1 MNVVA
6 KSSSTPLRV
15 GLLGAGVISAPHALS
30 LQSIPSARLVAV
42 CDQDLAKA
50 KALGQK
56 WNVNGVFDS
65 LNEMLAQAKLDVVHV
80 LLPPSAH
87 AAAAIQ
93 CLEAGAHVF
102 VEKPFCLSTQECE
115 AVEHAAARAKRTAGV
130 NHNLTYMPGI
140 LRLLD
145 EIRSWRL
152 GAIEHVTV
160 AYNLLMPALAAG
172 QHGHWMFGRKER
184 LMLELGPHP
193 LSVICRL
200 LGPVTASATALDGHW
215 KLSNGQDFYDTWQTS
230 LVCERGSAQMLLSV
244 GRDYLNTWVHVIG
257 QDGEAFVDLRR
268 NTVRIS
274 ENTKYM
280 RTENLVDAWRT
291 SRSLMT
297 DSLRNFSA
305 YVQGAVGLKPPY
317 QLQNTSV
324 GGSVGAFYNSLLTG
338 CEFPASATEGT
349 AVVKACESIIESASQ
364 FVENQGAYSNATYR

>member
-1 MNVVA
+1 MSVVQ

-30 LQSIPSARLVAV
+30 LQNIPSARLVAI
-42 CDQDLAKA
+42 CDKDLAKA
-50 KALGQK
+50 QALGRK
-56 WNVNGVFDS
+56 WKVNATFDS
-65 LNEMLAQAKLDVVHV
+65 LEEMLTQARLDVVHI

-102 VEKPFCLSTQECE
+102 VEKPFCLNVRECA
-115 AVEHAAARAKRTAGV
+115 AVEQAAAGAKRMAGV

-152 GAIEHVTV
+152 GAVEHVTV

-172 QHGHWMFGRKER
+172 QHGHWMFGGKER

-215 KLSNGQDFYDTWQTS
+215 KLNNGQDFYDTWQTS
-230 LVCERGSAQMLLSV
+230 LVCERGSAQLLLSV

-274 ENTKYM
+274 EKIKYM
-280 RTENLVDAWRT
+280 RTENLVDAWRN
-291 SRSLMT
+291 SRGLMT

-305 YVQGAVGLKPPY
+305 YLQGAVGLKPAY
-317 QLQNTSV
+317 QLQDISV
-324 GGSVGAFYNSLLTG
+324 GGSVGAFYDALVTG
-338 CEFPASATEGT
+338 REFPASAAEGT
-349 AVVKACESIIESASQ
+349 AVVEACESIIESGSQ
-364 FVENQGAYSNATYR
+364 FIENQGVYSNAAYR